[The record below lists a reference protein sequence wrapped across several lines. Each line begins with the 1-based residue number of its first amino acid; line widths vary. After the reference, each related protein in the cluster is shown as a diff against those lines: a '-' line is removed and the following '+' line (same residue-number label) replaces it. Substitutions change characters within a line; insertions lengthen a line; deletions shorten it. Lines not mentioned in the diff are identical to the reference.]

1 MGNTMPEKESIE
13 HCSYTLMFT
22 ILSGFMGIGSP
33 PKKRLHESIPAC
45 PVR

>member
-1 MGNTMPEKESIE
+1 MGNTVQEKESIE

-33 PKKRLHESIPAC
+33 PKETQESIPAC
-45 PVR
+45 WVP